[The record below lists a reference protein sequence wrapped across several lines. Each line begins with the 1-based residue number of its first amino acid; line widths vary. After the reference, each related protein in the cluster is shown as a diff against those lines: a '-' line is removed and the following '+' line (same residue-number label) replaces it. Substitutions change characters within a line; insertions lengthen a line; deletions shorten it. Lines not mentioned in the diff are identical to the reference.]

1 MRESKRRARRIIGC
15 IMGHKIG
22 GAYLANLSILAK
34 MPSLGQNV
42 PTRRK
47 SNGRKN
53 TQFPNQKQ
61 QNNMDIVIWRKYRKA
76 EYTIGRMYIDGVYF
90 CNTLEDTDRGLMQS
104 MTAGEILNTKIAGK
118 TAIPVGNYKL
128 TRSYSPRF
136 KRLMPQVMN
145 VKGFA
150 GVRIHSGNTA
160 KDTEGCPLVG
170 DNTIKGALTNSRKR
184 YTEFDTKL
192 QIAGGTADLHIVW
205 DYDEGAEK

>member
-1 MRESKRRARRIIGC
+1 MRGLQEILQRTRKRVSLPKYC
-15 IMGHKIG
+15 FCPQEQSN
-22 GAYLANLSILAK
+22 GANA
-34 MPSLGQNV
+34 
-42 PTRRK
+42 RK
-47 SNGRKN
+47 SFTKVGRKN
-53 TQFPNQKQ
+53 IVLLLNHHNP
-61 QNNMDIVIWRKYRKA
+61 NNMNIVIWRKYRKT
-76 EYTIGRMYIDGVYF
+76 EYTIGRLYIDGVFF

-192 QIAGGTADLHIVW
+192 QIAGGTADLHVVW

>member
-1 MRESKRRARRIIGC
+1 
-15 IMGHKIG
+15 
-22 GAYLANLSILAK
+22 
-34 MPSLGQNV
+34 
-42 PTRRK
+42 
-47 SNGRKN
+47 
-53 TQFPNQKQ
+53 
-61 QNNMDIVIWRKYRKA
+61 MDIVIWRKYRKA
-76 EYTIGRMYIDGVYF
+76 EYTIGRLYIDGVFF

-104 MTAGEILNTKIAGK
+104 MTAGEILNIKIAGK

-205 DYDEGAEK
+205 DYDEGA